1 MEDGVVNNETII
13 FAGNEECQIK
23 NKSIQLFILVKRINN
38 LDIYE
43 KFVGVIKLI

>member
-23 NKSIQLFILVKRINN
+23 NKSI
-38 LDIYE
+38 
-43 KFVGVIKLI
+43 